1 MAKST
6 TVALSQDELKKQA
19 AHRAVEYAKSGMVLG
34 LGTGSTTAFAIDR
47 IGELMKNG
55 ELKDIIG
62 VPTSI
67 KSYEQAS
74 ALGIPLATLDEKPE
88 IDLAIDGADEVDPK
102 LNVVKGRGGALLRE
116 KLVEQASKKFVC
128 IVDES
133 KLVEGLGGSKDA
145 MPVEIENRLF
155 KRDRHLASKGWF
167 NPEDFTAQK
176 REWAKATGDKDK
188 VIGWPA
194 HLFEQFVIVGLPPT
208 TDVKSVISD
217 AEMLQ
222 TAKSSNLDADVKL
235 ELSENSRH
243 RGLKGTPLSPQVLYN
258 YPPESPVS
266 VDLPS
271 FCFPHGVQPNLLERT
286 PSMTSLNDLLY
297 SQNYLNSD
305 ASSFIF
311 LLKVA
316 DNLPLYGVCCYMDEM
331 VHRPPS
337 LLKAKYPDCNMPLTR
352 YLVAA
357 PRCYCFLTH
366 YPFFS
371 LHMKV
376 LHMILGLERLDRITM
391 FIDEGSEE
399 EQQRRR
405 RQATAVEQMRNGPS
419 GPVSVGG
426 HSSMLAL
433 HVPPPP
439 VSIRPP
445 GSDSAFPL
453 NPHQSYDEEWGTMAG
468 GRGHDS
474 DSDVF
479 LTPHASAILPDPV
492 FGCRTSPKSSP
503 KQESPGTA
511 SQSGFASNQLP
522 IRVALEASEAATIK
536 AGPADPPPRQPG
548 LPPSSGHHRTHSQQ
562 VPNSVSRSGGMHRR
576 TSSWQQLQPQQPP
589 QLGAVSISDMAP
601 EHSRGS
607 ESTLGGYMTARSDTA
622 SGLSEAGHSVA
633 TPLSNVQQHLRNFSA
648 QSLSGFSDPGTPLS
662 AAQDRADFLVNATAP
677 HRGPHGFYR
686 EGHESPAHQTTGMAG
701 SSDLSWS
708 RLGQSPAG
716 RQGSDP
722 MTPVS
727 PFAAVGQQAAVP
739 AQWHTFDNQ
748 PQAMPPGQS
757 QVQQPS
763 QGQVHDQPSS
773 VEPSRHS
780 QGMQEPVG
788 QLHGAP
794 SGVPLEHRSRTMR
807 TMSFRQVVRSASEG
821 DAMAMQAQPATALQ
835 VMQAYERSPV
845 PQPGEE
851 FEFCPDP
858 SLQPVHYLR
867 GRSSQG
873 LGAQYVHRAAV
884 AAAEAEA
891 GEGLSSWTI
900 AALCRCL
907 SLDNILLL
915 LTGVLLE
922 KQLVLFCPNIGLL
935 STCVLSLI
943 PLLRP
948 FTWQSLLL
956 PVLPDNLLSFLE
968 APVPFVIGVQYKTSE
983 VRSKCSGLMRVNI
996 YKDQIK
1002 TSGPMPPLPN
1012 DKALY
1017 ASLRPAYNVLKAAGQ
1032 ERRGGTPMYA
1042 ISEEQK
1048 KAADTMLQALQ
1059 DYLSSICSELQ
1070 SYTITDVQTPDR
1082 VAVLLKDSYI
1092 ESFQPRD
1099 RAFVRQFTE
1108 TQMFSVYCDSVIR

>member
-1 MAKST
+1 MD
-6 TVALSQDELKKQA
+6 V
-19 AHRAVEYAKSGMVLG
+19 
-34 LGTGSTTAFAIDR
+34 DR
-47 IGELMKNG
+47 S
-55 ELKDIIG
+55 
-62 VPTSI
+62 V
-67 KSYEQAS
+67 AS
-74 ALGIPLATLDEKPE
+74 ATARSSGNFDR
-88 IDLAIDGADEVDPK
+88 ADANGYQVSSHGRSGRQG
-102 LNVVKGRGGALLRE
+102 NVGKSFR
-116 KLVEQASKKFVC
+116 S
-128 IVDES
+128 
-133 KLVEGLGGSKDA
+133 
-145 MPVEIENRLF
+145 LF

-217 AEMLQ
+217 AERLQ
-222 TAKSSNLDADVKL
+222 TAKSSNLDADVNL
-235 ELSENSRH
+235 ELSEDSRH

-337 LLKAKYPDCNMPLTR
+337 LLKAKYPDCDMPLTR

-391 FIDEGSEE
+391 FIDEVASMPLGGGRGLSGRLDSRELPYHAGIGAIASQRSNLGPQGNEE

-405 RQATAVEQMRNGPS
+405 RQATAVEQLRNGPAGLVS
-419 GPVSVGG
+419 GGG
-426 HSSMLAL
+426 HSSMLDL
-433 HVPPPP
+433 LVPPPP

-445 GSDSAFPL
+445 GSDAAFPL
-453 NPHQSYDEEWGTMAG
+453 NPHRSYDEEWGTMAG
-468 GRGHDS
+468 GGGHDS

-479 LTPHASAILPDPV
+479 LTPHASATLPDPA
-492 FGCRTSPKSSP
+492 FGSRTSPKSSP

-511 SQSGFASNQLP
+511 SISGFARDQLP
-522 IRVALEASEAATIK
+522 LKSPATSQSAAHL
-536 AGPADPPPRQPG
+536 PLPPCHPPPRQPG
-548 LPPSSGHHRTHSQQ
+548 LPPSSGHRRTHSQQ
-562 VPNSVSRSGGMHRR
+562 VPNSVSSSGSMHRR
-576 TSSWQQLQPQQPP
+576 TSSWQQVQQAQQPP

-601 EHSRGS
+601 EHSRAS
-607 ESTLGGYMTARSDTA
+607 ESTLGGYMTAHSDTA
-622 SGLSEAGHSVA
+622 SGLSEAGHSAA

-686 EGHESPAHQTTGMAG
+686 DGQESPAHQTTGMAG
-701 SSDLSWS
+701 GPDGNWG
-708 RLGQSPAG
+708 RLGQNLAG

-727 PFAAVGQQAAVP
+727 PFATAGQTQQQDPWPEGQMQGHNQA
-739 AQWHTFDNQ
+739 QHQ
-748 PQAMPPGQS
+748 PPWVQGHI
-757 QVQQPS
+757 QQPS
-763 QGQVHDQPSS
+763 QGQVHDQP
-773 VEPSRHS
+773 VGHS
-780 QGMQEPVG
+780 QGMQEPLG
-788 QLHGAP
+788 QLRGAP
-794 SGVPLEHRSRTMR
+794 SGLPLEHRSRTMR
-807 TMSFRQVVRSASEG
+807 TTSFRQVVRSASEG
-821 DAMAMQAQPATALQ
+821 DAMALQAQPATALQ

-983 VRSKCSGLMRVNI
+983 VRSKCSSLMRVNI

-1002 TSGPMPPLPN
+1002 TSGHMPPLPN

-1017 ASLRPAYNVLKAAGQ
+1017 ASLRPAYNILKAAGQ

-1059 DYLSSICSELQ
+1059 DYLSSICSELH

-1092 ESFQPRD
+1092 ECAALHDTSGVVQD
-1099 RAFVRQFTE
+1099 VE
-1108 TQMFSVYCDSVIR
+1108 VWSD

>member
-1 MAKST
+1 
-6 TVALSQDELKKQA
+6 
-19 AHRAVEYAKSGMVLG
+19 
-34 LGTGSTTAFAIDR
+34 
-47 IGELMKNG
+47 
-55 ELKDIIG
+55 
-62 VPTSI
+62 
-67 KSYEQAS
+67 
-74 ALGIPLATLDEKPE
+74 
-88 IDLAIDGADEVDPK
+88 
-102 LNVVKGRGGALLRE
+102 
-116 KLVEQASKKFVC
+116 
-128 IVDES
+128 
-133 KLVEGLGGSKDA
+133 
-145 MPVEIENRLF
+145 
-155 KRDRHLASKGWF
+155 
-167 NPEDFTAQK
+167 
-176 REWAKATGDKDK
+176 
-188 VIGWPA
+188 
-194 HLFEQFVIVGLPPT
+194 
-208 TDVKSVISD
+208 
-217 AEMLQ
+217 
-222 TAKSSNLDADVKL
+222 
-235 ELSENSRH
+235 
-243 RGLKGTPLSPQVLYN
+243 
-258 YPPESPVS
+258 
-266 VDLPS
+266 
-271 FCFPHGVQPNLLERT
+271 
-286 PSMTSLNDLLY
+286 
-297 SQNYLNSD
+297 
-305 ASSFIF
+305 
-311 LLKVA
+311 
-316 DNLPLYGVCCYMDEM
+316 
-331 VHRPPS
+331 
-337 LLKAKYPDCNMPLTR
+337 
-352 YLVAA
+352 
-357 PRCYCFLTH
+357 
-366 YPFFS
+366 
-371 LHMKV
+371 
-376 LHMILGLERLDRITM
+376 MILGLERLDRITM
-391 FIDEGSEE
+391 FIDEVASMPLGGGRGLSGRLDSRELPHHAAIGAIASQRSNLGPQGSEE

-468 GRGHDS
+468 GGGHDS

-522 IRVALEASEAATIK
+522 SKSSATTQSAAHLPLQSCRLQTDPPRSRLDLSSSASAPAGPPTGPPSTPERPHPSTSDKFYSPQHQQPQQLQQRSPSSLLSRASARIRVALEASEAATIK

-748 PQAMPPGQS
+748 PQAMPPGQVRQQSAWAQQATGQGQHQQPWDQGQSMQQPPGQQLWGQRQGQLQQQPLWQGQWQQQACNQAQAQAQQQSWSQQGQGEPQQQVPWGHHQGPFHEATAAGQEQAQQQPLWSGQPQHQDSWPEGQNQGHSQTQHQPPWVQS